1 MVSNLI
7 FFFLIWVMNCQKL
20 RIPQDNLKWLFFT
33 CVRHMMKLH
42 LCSLHIQFLL
52 SPMSKDQHN
61 EARVFFKF
69 YLNWDAKPVFLLE
82 RYQPTASHSLQ
93 QVMERLV
100 DVYKKEGLYC
110 FLIQL
115 KLEKDSKLLQFQKG
129 T

>member
-69 YLNWDAKPVFLLE
+69 YLNWDAKPVFFLE